1 MKHIVN
7 ISKQTV
13 VLTTSDKEIV
23 TLQPGGEVS
32 LEISESHSIKTHV
45 EAGRLEV
52 LDGRNKKARESAA
65 AKAAADAEG
74 GS

>member
-32 LEISESHSIKTHV
+32 LESSESHSIKTHV
-45 EAGRLEV
+45 KAGRLEV
-52 LDGRNKKARESAA
+52 LDGRNKKARETAA
-65 AKAAADAEG
+65 DAKAAKG